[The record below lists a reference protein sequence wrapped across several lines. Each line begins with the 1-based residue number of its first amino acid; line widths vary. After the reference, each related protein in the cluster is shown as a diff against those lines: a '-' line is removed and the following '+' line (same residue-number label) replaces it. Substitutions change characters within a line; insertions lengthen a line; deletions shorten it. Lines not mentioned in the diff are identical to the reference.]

1 MANAKFFNLITL
13 DKVKEA
19 FKKYNYSFFENG
31 DYNLNIFSIR
41 NTEDKDSNN
50 FNDVL
55 CVCYKVK
62 DKWILDKFDCTT
74 DPGYTSRESPVNNK
88 GCAILVPGQY
98 RGCWHVG
105 LHHGKYKALVQY
117 KPVKVYRDNN
127 KDKKL
132 DFDEKSIETGMFG
145 INIHRATANKGGKSI
160 NVDNWSAGCT
170 VIASK
175 DDFDKFM
182 KLVDEAS
189 KRYGD
194 VFSYT
199 LFKEDQVL

>member
-19 FKKYNYSFFENG
+19 FKKCNYSFFENG

-62 DKWILDKFDCTT
+62 DKWFLEKFDCTT

-117 KPVKVYRDNN
+117 KPVRVYRDNN
-127 KDKKL
+127 RDKKR
-132 DFDEKSIETGMFG
+132 I
-145 INIHRATANKGGKSI
+145 
-160 NVDNWSAGCT
+160 
-170 VIASK
+170 SK
-175 DDFDKFM
+175 YHKT
-182 KLVDEAS
+182 K
-189 KRYGD
+189 
-194 VFSYT
+194 
-199 LFKEDQVL
+199 